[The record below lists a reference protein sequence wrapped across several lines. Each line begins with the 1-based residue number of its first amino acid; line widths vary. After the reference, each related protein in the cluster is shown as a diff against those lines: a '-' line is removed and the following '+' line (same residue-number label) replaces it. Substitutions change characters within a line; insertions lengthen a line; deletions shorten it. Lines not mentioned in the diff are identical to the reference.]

1 MILVLILVEYRVRG
15 FTSSAFTSNFIL
27 MDSGGDLTFS
37 LTLALALTLVFI
49 STATVV
55 IVSSVNCR
63 CSIQFCMYLSVNTFL
78 LAIPIMFIIIEGNA
92 LWRIGKLTCPGELTC
107 SSIKLQYLVRIIDG
121 TGKVIIRKCNC

>member
-1 MILVLILVEYRVRG
+1 MILVLVEDRVRR
-15 FTSSAFTSNFIL
+15 FTSSALTSNFIL

-49 STATVV
+49 SAATVV

-63 CSIQFCMYLSVNTFL
+63 SIQFCMYLSVNTFL
-78 LAIPIMFIIIEGNA
+78 LAIPVMFIIIEGNA

-107 SSIKLQYLVRIIDG
+107 SSVKL
-121 TGKVIIRKCNC
+121 